1 MLMDALKAGW
11 ILITFLL
18 VFLWFPARLLPA
30 RVHRATFLGIAGNW
44 ARMSLLTVTAIFILS
59 KLRILTAITVGFLLA
74 IGFVIA
80 WLQKHKWELSSLTDS
95 FKGIILQVLRKLETH
110 SVGLGLFRLHPRSNA
125 NPLARRGAN
134 GWSIVLHG
142 NGFAMASIL
151 VVVTITGIL
160 RFANAWQE
168 LRLERVEQ
176 YAYLLHARELLL
188 NLSQVGRPF
197 VFPTLIAT
205 TSLLSAVDPMQVTR
219 FLSPLMGIL
228 LVLALGLFL
237 QACMRVSLAGI
248 VAMYCLGAAA
258 YPPVAE
264 QIPVATSAIEKL
276 GGLFAL
282 SSPATLRGGTEFDL
296 GLVFV
301 LLGLTFLAEWSR
313 NPHRDLLVDAACCVL
328 LAGLVSLFLLQLL
341 AITAVILLLR
351 PRLAPAVFVLLCYGL
366 AAYALLSSGVGITD
380 EIFPILPV
388 AAAIAVGSLLAA
400 IAITFRLDLRKN
412 AQSALLV
419 ACLFLAMVWFT
430 PHRLMSQPLEYEAAA
445 RQTQEIAHKFSPQK
459 WVVVAPVEQLPE
471 TLGFGGYEDLAT
483 FVEKYQTKVSTPEF
497 HFPGIPQD
505 LFIYVET
512 RPFQMFSQE
521 PLAVSFA
528 VLTDATYRN
537 YRSPAGRASLEY
549 DAWRLCENYRQYH
562 SDMSVHFHDDHLLI
576 YRIHS
581 EGGRDAEPEER
592 RAAL

>member
-1 MLMDALKAGW
+1 MPMDALKAGW
-11 ILITFLL
+11 ILTTFLL
-18 VFLWFPARLLPA
+18 VFLWFPTRLFSG
-30 RVHRATFLGIAGNW
+30 RVQETIFLGLAGNW
-44 ARMSLLTVTAIFILS
+44 VRMLLLNVILIFILS
-59 KLRILTAITVGFLLA
+59 RLRILTAIMVGFLLTV
-74 IGFVIA
+74 GFVLA
-80 WLQKHKWELSSLTDS
+80 WLQKHDWKIGSLADS
-95 FKGIILQVLRKLETH
+95 FKGIILQVLRKVETR
-110 SVGLGLFRLHPRSNA
+110 SVGLGLFGLHSRSNS
-125 NPLARRGAN
+125 NPAARDGAN
-134 GWSIVLHG
+134 RWSIVLQE
-142 NGFAMASIL
+142 NGLPMAAIL
-151 VVVTITGIL
+151 VVVTITGVL

-176 YAYLLHARELLL
+176 YGYLLQARELLL
-188 NLSQVGRPF
+188 NLSTVGRPF
-197 VFPTLIAT
+197 VYPSLITT
-205 TSLLSAVDPMQVTR
+205 TSLLSAIDPMQVTR

-237 QACMRVSLAGI
+237 QGCLRVSLASI

-258 YPPVAE
+258 FPPAAE
-264 QIPVATSAIEKL
+264 QIPVATSTVQKL

-282 SSPATLRGGTEFDL
+282 SSPATMRGGTEFEL
-296 GLVFV
+296 GVVLV

-341 AITAVILLLR
+341 AIMAVVLLLR
-351 PRLAPAVFVLLCYGL
+351 PRLAPAVFALLCYGL
-366 AAYALLSSGVGITD
+366 AAYALLSSGAGITN
-380 EIFPILPV
+380 EIFLILPV
-388 AAAIAVGSLLAA
+388 VAAIAVGSLLAA
-400 IAITFRLDLRKN
+400 IAITFRLGLWKN
-412 AQSALLV
+412 AQPALLLG
-419 ACLFLAMVWFT
+419 CLFLAIFWFT
-430 PHRLMSQPLEYEAAA
+430 PHGLMSQPLEYEAAA

-459 WVVVAPVEQLPE
+459 WVIVAPIEQFPE

-483 FVEKYQTKVSTPEF
+483 FVGKYKDRVSSPEF
-497 HFPGIPQD
+497 HFQGIPQD

-521 PLAVSFA
+521 PLSVSFA

-537 YRSPAGRASLEY
+537 YRSPAGRASMEY

-562 SDMSVHFHDDHLLI
+562 SDMEVYFQNDHLLI

-581 EGGRDAEPEER
+581 EGGLKAATEER